1 MWFEKNSAN
10 SIQLTYIYPN
20 PAQDCIAIQTQMNTE
35 NITAELIDTLGKV
48 IKSSQILQGSTLSI
62 IETDTLYNGIYFLKL
77 SDSKNSKTYKVLLN
91 K

>member
-1 MWFEKNSAN
+1 M
-10 SIQLTYIYPN
+10 
-20 PAQDCIAIQTQMNTE
+20 
-35 NITAELIDTLGKV
+35 IDTLGKV

-77 SDSKNSKTYKVLLN
+77 SDSKNSKTFKVLVN